1 MSGGLAAPD
10 PLMTDTHRFMA
21 DTSTLRTQMLARV
34 HVPEALLKRLGWA
47 TSGYVIVQVFRF
59 ATNLVLTRILAPEL
73 FGIMILLT
81 SLRVGLELFTDIG
94 IAQNVVSSP
103 NATDPRF
110 YNTAWTLQ
118 VVRGVALGLV
128 ALLLM
133 PVISHFYG
141 DPTLHKL
148 LPFMTVFFVLTGCT
162 SIGLP
167 LAIKELA
174 IDRTAK
180 YEAAVAVIASIGLIV
195 SAWLSPNIWGL
206 LTGSILAS
214 VTPTVASYFIKP
226 DIQHRLLIDRRYARE
241 IIGFGKWVF
250 VSSVVFFLAL
260 NFDRL
265 ILARY
270 VSFAALGIYGIARS
284 LSDVFAQ
291 FSVKLGSEVVFP
303 SVAAATVRGVELQR
317 KLAHRRLQFQAVA
330 LVAIAGFIA
339 TSDFVIRIYD
349 PRYHDA
355 AELIPWVA
363 VAAWLMILSTL
374 NENLML
380 GLGKPHYSAFGSSAK
395 LLGLVVFLP
404 LGLTRYGIAGAAG
417 ATVVAEIMRYVCL
430 SIGQSREKVT
440 FIRQDLLATVAL
452 IALAYAIR
460 WVTFLIG
467 LTGAPGE
474 LFRITMHR

>member
-1 MSGGLAAPD
+1 
-10 PLMTDTHRFMA
+10 MA
-21 DTSTLRTQMLARV
+21 DSSTLSARLLARA

-47 TSGYVIVQVFRF
+47 TSGYMIVQVVRF

-118 VVRGVALGLV
+118 VLRGFGLGIV
-128 ALLLM
+128 TFLLL
-133 PVISHFYG
+133 PVIGHFYG

-148 LPFMTVFFVLTGCT
+148 LPYMTIFFVLTGCT

-167 LAIKELA
+167 LAIKQLA
-174 IDRTAK
+174 LDRTAK
-180 YEAAVAVIASIGLIV
+180 YEVAFSTIASIALIV
-195 SAWLSPNIWGL
+195 AAWISPNIWGL

-214 VTPTVASYFIKP
+214 VAPTVCSYFIMPEIK
-226 DIQHRLLIDRRYARE
+226 HRLMIDRTYARE

-291 FSVKLGSEVVFP
+291 FSVKLGAEVVFP

-317 KLAHRRLQFQAVA
+317 KLAHRRLQFQTVA
-330 LVAIAGFIA
+330 LIAIAGFIA

-355 AELIPWVA
+355 AQLIPWVA

-404 LGLTRYGIAGAAG
+404 LGLTRYGIAAAAG
-417 ATVVAEIMRYVCL
+417 ATVLAEVMRYLCL
-430 SIGQSREKVT
+430 SIGQAREKVT
-440 FIRQDLLATVAL
+440 FIRQDALATAAL
-452 IALAYAIR
+452 IALAFAIR
-460 WVTFLIG
+460 WVTFAIG

-474 LFRITMHR
+474 LFRITMYR